1 MSLGSIAHLQYYFAR
16 TGLLDGKGGQLAK
29 QKKNG
34 EYEIPQL
41 RLSTLGPEGDFTNS
55 PVDESED
62 VEWDTELTMLPPTVS
77 TYSHREHHVLPPPDM
92 KALKKDLV
100 QALENALHALEAVED
115 NTNLDVADQSQGFHE
130 IQGMHILDVTTLAIR
145 AARMYY
151 TSHENPIR
159 LASIKSER
167 LIRSELLSVMDILKR
182 YATRKFAGGMKE
194 EEKLGILIWVSD
206 VSQMINTES
215 KLEEAERRE
224 RDNWTWMNDD
234 PSTWL
239 GREKDREHQFLTSL
253 LSNSNSN
260 RSRHPKSQRP
270 QQDISVATLPPFS
283 SSPTST
289 DPLLSTLSDGRIL
302 ITLHN
307 AAISLS
313 KRHFGTI
320 TAHHADIAK
329 PYRRADNLRYWIKAA
344 EIRFEIR
351 LDVDVMGIVYKGEDA
366 GVWEKFEKAIL
377 EWCRVVRGEIERDL
391 KEKYGNGG
399 SGRSSPVRGGGDR
412 NGVGM
417 GGHERNAS
425 LETITPETFEHEG
438 HDKANATTPVLGGV
452 VEQQVSQSF

>member
-62 VEWDTELTMLPPTVS
+62 AVWDTEPAMLPPTVS
-77 TYSHREHHVLPPPDM
+77 TYSHREHYVPPPPDM

-115 NTNLDVADQSQGFHE
+115 NTSLDAAEESQGFHE

-151 TSHENPIR
+151 TSHENPTR

-167 LIRSELLSVMDILKR
+167 VIRSELLSVMDILKR
-182 YATRKFAGGMKE
+182 YATRKFTGGMKE
-194 EEKLGILIWVSD
+194 EEKLGILVWVSD
-206 VSQMINTES
+206 VSQMINTEA

-224 RDNWTWMNDD
+224 RENWIWMNDD
-234 PSTWL
+234 PATWI
-239 GREKDREHQFLTSL
+239 GREKEREHQFLISL

-260 RSRHPKSQRP
+260 RSRHSTSQQP
-270 QQDISVATLPPFS
+270 QQDISITALPPFS
-283 SSPTST
+283 SSPSSI

-320 TAHHADIAK
+320 TTHHSDIAK

-351 LDVDVMGIVYKGEDA
+351 LDVDVMGIVYKSEDQ

-377 EWCRVVRGEIERDL
+377 EWCRVVRGEIERDW
-391 KEKYGNGG
+391 KEKYGSGGG
-399 SGRSSPVRGGGDR
+399 SGRSSPVRAGSVKTE
-412 NGVGM
+412 NG

-425 LETITPETFEHEG
+425 LETITPETFVP
-438 HDKANATTPVLGGV
+438 DTATPEAPRETV
-452 VEQQVSQSF
+452 